1 MYENKNH
8 ENNTIYYM
16 ICHQKCYSDAY
27 MRGPPGHP
35 GPWACVA
42 GKFLISAYPTFYETC
57 FYLDLQQRR

>member
-1 MYENKNH
+1 MLSKSFD
-8 ENNTIYYM
+8 M
-16 ICHQKCYSDAY
+16 SFKQKCYSDAY

-35 GPWACVA
+35 GPWTCVA